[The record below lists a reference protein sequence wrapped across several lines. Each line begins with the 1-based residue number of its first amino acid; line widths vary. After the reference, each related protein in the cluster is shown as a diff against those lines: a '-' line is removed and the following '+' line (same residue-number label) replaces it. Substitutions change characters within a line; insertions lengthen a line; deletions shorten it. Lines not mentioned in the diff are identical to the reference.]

1 MRTALTDSCVKTLV
15 AYRKNCATS
24 MAPGQLIL
32 PESYKL
38 FPLFALALMKSKAL
52 KGGNVASDVRTHFMR
67 YIKSLGV
74 AATVVLLHPRMISIH
89 DMADGV
95 GLPDV
100 NGRLRPPPLLRTSYQ
115 RMVPDG
121 AYLIG

>member
-1 MRTALTDSCVKTLV
+1 
-15 AYRKNCATS
+15 

-38 FPLFALALMKSKAL
+38 FPLFSLALMKSKAL

-74 AATVVLLHPRMISIH
+74 GQTVTLLHPRMLSIH
-89 DMADGV
+89 DLPEDA
-95 GLPDV
+95 GLPDQT
-100 NGRLRPPPLLRTSYQ
+100 GRVRPPPLMRASYQ

-121 AYLIG
+121 MYLIGAAPFPG